1 MNRAIQLST
10 IHGHLLKRTVCPM
23 VSIRHKSTAA
33 DAEQHLGNAEKE
45 FTISVPFS
53 SAKFG
58 PFTQEEPRLKNQ
70 YLQDPLLKSYLTRHV
85 PQKVCFNDIS
95 TSPLN
100 LPHSLVLPSGP
111 H

>member
-1 MNRAIQLST
+1 MNRAIKLST

-53 SAKFG
+53 TAKFG

-70 YLQDPLLKSYLTRHV
+70 YLQDPLLKSYLTRHF

-95 TSPLN
+95 SPLN
-100 LPHSLVLPSGP
+100 LAHSLHGST
-111 H
+111 